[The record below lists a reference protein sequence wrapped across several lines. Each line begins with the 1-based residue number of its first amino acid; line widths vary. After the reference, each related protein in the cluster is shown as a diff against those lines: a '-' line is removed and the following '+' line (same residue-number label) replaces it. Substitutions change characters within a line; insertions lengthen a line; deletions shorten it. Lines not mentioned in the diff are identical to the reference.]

1 MSGLAIIGGTGL
13 TALHGLEI
21 ASREMVHTPWGE
33 PSGPVVHGRLHGVS
47 ISFLPRHGHHHTIA
61 PHKVN
66 YRANIWAL
74 KEVGIRQ
81 VIAVAAV
88 GAISPNLIRST
99 LAIPEQIIDYTWGR
113 EQTFFSDHNQEV
125 VHVEFADPYDQ
136 ALRDDLIRA
145 ADTARINAFVGGTY
159 GVTQGPRLETAAEI
173 NRLESDGCHM
183 VGMTG
188 MPEAVLARELDLAYA
203 HCAVIANAAAGR
215 GRERISLDAIKVQL
229 GQGMEQVK
237 ALLME
242 VVKQQR

>member
-13 TALHGLEI
+13 TALQGLEI
-21 ASREMVHTPWGE
+21 SSREMVHTPWGE
-33 PSGPVVHGRLHGVS
+33 PSGPVIHGQLHGVS

-88 GAISPNLIRST
+88 GAISPDLISST

-113 EQTFFSDHNQEV
+113 EHTFFSDHNQEV
-125 VHVEFADPYDQ
+125 VHVEFTAPYDQ
-136 ALRDDLIRA
+136 ALREDLIRA
-145 ADTARINAFVGGTY
+145 ANSAEINAYVGGTY
-159 GVTQGPRLETAAEI
+159 GATQGPRLETAAEI
-173 NRLESDGCHM
+173 NRLESDGCQM

-188 MPEAVLARELDLAYA
+188 MPEAVLARELGLAYA

-215 GRERISLDAIKVQL
+215 SQERITLDAIKAQL
-229 GQGMEQVK
+229 GEGMEQVK
-237 ALLME
+237 VLLME
-242 VVKQQR
+242 VVKQRP